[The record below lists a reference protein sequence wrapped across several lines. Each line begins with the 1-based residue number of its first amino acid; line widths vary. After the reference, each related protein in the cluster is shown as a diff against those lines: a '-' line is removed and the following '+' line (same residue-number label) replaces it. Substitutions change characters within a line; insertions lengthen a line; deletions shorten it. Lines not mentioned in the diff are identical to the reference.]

1 MTTTYTVRQGDN
13 LSTIAKQHNISVKD
27 LAELNN
33 IKDVNKIKVGQK
45 LIFEK
50 EEPKQPVTNPQI
62 SNEELMSEMERYQQQ
77 LADMQQQ
84 MTNFQQNEGHDIGG
98 FEMFGY
104 GLAGAAAFK
113 GAEYLAPYAKSAAE
127 TAYLKGLYTA
137 DKVKAGTNKIGSA
150 IKSGV
155 KHAAKKA
162 ELEYAFGKDAIMRGG
177 KKVVGRAKHA
187 GQVVANNVQTA
198 GHAVADGSKQAVRSV
213 AAKGK
218 SIVNATKNTAIKS
231 GRIMKLTK
239 AGKAV
244 GKRLPGV
251 GALIATA
258 EVACAYGEGGT
269 KAAVKQAGKSG
280 SGLAA
285 GAAGTKLGA
294 AIGTAI
300 CPGIGTAVGAV
311 VGGIAGY
318 VAGEAAF
325 DKICSWFS

>member
-13 LSTIAKQHNISVKD
+13 LSTIAKQHNMSVKD

-50 EEPKQPVTNPQI
+50 EEPTQPVTNPQI
-62 SNEELMSEMERYQQQ
+62 SNEELTSEMERYQQQ

-84 MTNFQQNEGHDIGG
+84 MTNLQQNEGHDIGG
-98 FEMFGY
+98 LEIFGY

-137 DKVKAGTNKIGSA
+137 DKVKAGANKVGNA
-150 IKSGV
+150 VKSGV
-155 KHAAKKA
+155 KHAVKKA
-162 ELEYAFGKDAIMRGG
+162 ELEYAFAKDALKQGG
-177 KKVVGRAKHA
+177 KKVVGGVKTAEHA
-187 GQVVANNVQTA
+187 VENGTKQVVRKTA
-198 GHAVADGSKQAVRSV
+198 AQ
-213 AAKGK
+213 GK

-231 GRIMKLTK
+231 GKIMKLTK

-251 GALIATA
+251 GTLIATA

-294 AIGTAI
+294 VIGTAI

-311 VGGIAGY
+311 VGGVAGY
-318 VAGEAAF
+318 IAGEAAF